1 MNLPP
6 QTLEQP
12 ASASPPVADEISARL
27 RDFQVADHERRGRG
41 PRKRRWLWL
50 LVLLVLTLGGMAGY
64 SYRNANN
71 VPEAEVFVYTAKPAK
86 DVLLDLSGFVVPR
99 KRIVISPQVSGIVAR
114 VLIPEEGKKVKTG
127 DLLFEV
133 EETRYQAEF
142 DQADAALA
150 TAQAQLLELEN
161 GHEKEEIAHSRAQY
175 KQAKVQEQLA
185 EVELE
190 RARKLYP
197 LSIGKAEYDK
207 TVTSYRDAKA
217 AVEVQKT
224 NLELM
229 EHKTRFEKIAAA
241 RAEVKRCKAAYDR
254 AKYYLG
260 KTKILA
266 PPDSDGKDRVFTV
279 LQKNVNP
286 GESIQADFVYT
297 TLCTLADLSEM
308 EAEIDVQERDLR
320 LVTVGTPC
328 EIIPDAYS
336 DRAYQGRLNRMQPLV
351 NRQRGVVQVK
361 VTIDHPDDFLLPDM
375 NARVLFLKESNSSSP
390 EQNLPR
396 IPLRA
401 LMPQSNPPAVFVFD
415 GSVARLRR
423 IQIGSTIGDSVQV
436 REGLQPEDQVLLPD
450 AQPLQDGKPVR
461 LRGQRKNDGTGRKD
475 PV

>member
-6 QTLEQP
+6 QTIEQP
-12 ASASPPVADEISARL
+12 APTAQPVAEQISARL
-27 RDFQVADHERRGRG
+27 LDFQVADHERRGSG

-50 LVLLVLTLGGMAGY
+50 LMLLVLSLGGMAGY
-64 SYRNANN
+64 SYRTAHAI
-71 VPEAEVFVYTAKPAK
+71 PEADVFVYSAKPAK

-99 KRIVISPQVSGIVAR
+99 KRIIISPQVSGIVAR

-133 EETRYQAEF
+133 EPTRYQAEF
-142 DQADAALA
+142 DQAEAALA
-150 TAQAQLLELEN
+150 TAQAQLLEQEN
-161 GHEKEEIAHSRAQY
+161 GHEKEEIAHARAMY

-185 EVELE
+185 EVEYE

-197 LSIGKAEYDK
+197 LSMGKAEFDK
-207 TVTSYRDAKA
+207 TLTSYRDAKA

-224 NLELM
+224 NLELV
-229 EHKTRFEKIAAA
+229 EHKTRYEKIAAA
-241 RAEVKRCKAAYDR
+241 RAEVKRCQAAYDR

-320 LVTVGTPC
+320 LVAVGTPC
-328 EIIPDAYS
+328 EIVPDAYP
-336 DRAYQGRLNRMQPLV
+336 DRVYPGRLNRMQPLV
-351 NRQRGVVQVK
+351 SRQRGVVSVK
-361 VTIDHPDDFLLPDM
+361 VTIDHPDEFLLPDM
-375 NARVLFLKESNSSSP
+375 NARVLFLKTSGGSVP
-390 EQNLPR
+390 EQSLPR
-396 IPLRA
+396 IPVRA
-401 LMPQSNPPAVFVFD
+401 LVPQSDPPAVFVLD
-415 GSVARLRR
+415 GSLARLRR
-423 IQIGSTIGDSVQV
+423 IQVGDTVGDGVQIQG
-436 REGLQPEDQVLLPD
+436 GLQPEDKVLLPD
-450 AQPLQDGKPVR
+450 GQPLQDGKPVR
-461 LRGQRKNDGTGRKD
+461 LRGQHKDDGRKD
-475 PV
+475 AL